1 MIMIRCVELSRHEF
15 ANIKIKILRIYTL
28 IGSECISQQSKP
40 INFVEV
46 RLKIRLGG
54 MNYCS
59 HKLGNICANLPIF
72 GELSQKNIKAVNA
85 EDAAVADAAR
95 GVFAVQSAKAITR
108 GGQKQQTPGLFFAMQ
123 SDNRE
128 SALWDS

>member
-59 HKLGNICANLPIF
+59 HKLGSICAKLPIF
-72 GELSQKNIKAVNA
+72 GELSQKYLQSVNA
-85 EDAAVADAAR
+85 EDAAVAEAAALA
-95 GVFAVQSAKAITR
+95 GGKVFDVSPTFVKGISQ
-108 GGQKQQTPGLFFAMQ
+108 GG
-123 SDNRE
+123 
-128 SALWDS
+128 

>member
-59 HKLGNICANLPIF
+59 HKLGNICVKLPIF
-72 GELSQKNIKAVNA
+72 GEVSKKYLAVVYA
-85 EDAAVADAAR
+85 EDAAVAYFSHLARMEQLDVAPAAIKR
-95 GVFAVQSAKAITR
+95 VTQGYDVEEFEDRAV
-108 GGQKQQTPGLFFAMQ
+108 GFPY
-123 SDNRE
+123 
-128 SALWDS
+128 